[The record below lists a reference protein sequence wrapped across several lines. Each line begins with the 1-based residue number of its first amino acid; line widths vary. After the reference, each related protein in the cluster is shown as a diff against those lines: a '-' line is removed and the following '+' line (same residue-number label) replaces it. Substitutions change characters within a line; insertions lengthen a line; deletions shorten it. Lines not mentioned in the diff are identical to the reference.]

1 MAFDPLTPERRRQ
14 QTRDLLLEA
23 AAKVLSERGYH
34 GASLD
39 EVAAVAG
46 FTKGAVY
53 SNFKNKE
60 ELFLALLDSLRER
73 EMEALHRT
81 LESSDVPPGSRLED
95 FVEFMRD
102 PPVQLGW
109 SWTALYLEF
118 CLYAMRGNPA
128 ARQRL
133 VQQQNASIDEVAQ
146 ILETERAKSGIST
159 PESPKQL
166 ARLVEAL
173 SRGLSI
179 MRQLDPESVDDE
191 VTIAFLARALNPNAE
206 GAEGP
211 AGPAGA

>member
-1 MAFDPLTPERRRQ
+1 MAFEPLTPDRRRQ

-39 EVAAVAG
+39 EVASVAG

-60 ELFLALLDSLRER
+60 DLFLSLLDSLRER
-73 EMEALHRT
+73 EMEALHKT
-81 LESSDVPPGSRLED
+81 LESSDVPPESRLED

-102 PPVQLGW
+102 PPVDIGW

-128 ARQRL
+128 ARRRL
-133 VQQQNASIDEVAQ
+133 VEQQNASIDEVAE
-146 ILETERAKSGIST
+146 IIANERAKSGIST
-159 PESPKQL
+159 PESPKEL
-166 ARLVEAL
+166 ARLVEAF

-191 VTIAFLARALNPNAE
+191 VAISFLARALNPN
-206 GAEGP
+206 P
-211 AGPAGA
+211 